1 MLCCIPNGEEWSGT
15 KFHGQWLIWFHV
27 FPWCVWTSVHTR
39 LERVKQSLKW
49 MGQQDA
55 GWTVNAGVGGFL
67 LILVLYLF
75 NITALLDNVQW
86 RSSFIWY
93 LVKQV
98 VCVCVYFIGVNQ
110 GLYSFGKGGENIQ
123 GNQSSLAEG

>member
-1 MLCCIPNGEEWSGT
+1 
-15 KFHGQWLIWFHV
+15 
-27 FPWCVWTSVHTR
+27 
-39 LERVKQSLKW
+39 

-98 VCVCVYFIGVNQ
+98 VCVYFIGVNQ